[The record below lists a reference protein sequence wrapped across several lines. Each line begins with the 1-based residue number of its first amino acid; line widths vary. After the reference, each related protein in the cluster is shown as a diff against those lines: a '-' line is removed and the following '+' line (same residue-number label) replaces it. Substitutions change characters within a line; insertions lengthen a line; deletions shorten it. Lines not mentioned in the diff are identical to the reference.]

1 MKTTVVPAQITT
13 VEDRIIGNFTFAQIL
28 ILIIPLI
35 TSTVIYV
42 LLSPRMHLNYGKS
55 VLMVAQFFVFGLLAM
70 RVNGKILAEWLAVF
84 IRFTRRNRV
93 YVFTKNDLLTR
104 DVETPVMVAQT
115 TKTVAK
121 KQPVK
126 EIATSQPLTLSEKEK
141 IDQLMSSSKLS
152 VKFAFAK
159 KGGIDVSLKPI
170 KN

>member
-1 MKTTVVPAQITT
+1 
-13 VEDRIIGNFTFAQIL
+13 
-28 ILIIPLI
+28 
-35 TSTVIYV
+35 
-42 LLSPRMHLNYGKS
+42 MHLNYGKS
-55 VLMVAQFFVFGLLAM
+55 VLMVAQFFIFGLLAM

-84 IRFTRRNRV
+84 IRFTRRSRI

-104 DVETPVMVAQT
+104 EVEMPVAT
-115 TKTVAK
+115 TREVKPSAK

-126 EIATSQPLTLSEKEK
+126 EAVTNQPLTLSEKEK